1 MDSRSVQVKWMFHA
15 TAMVGDYD
23 ATLEPLAR
31 LFGFRVL
38 HDTVNT
44 EPGIGRRGGMT
55 WVGDGSLEIGEPAG
69 TGSPVQRFVEDFGG
83 GMHSVAIQVDDID
96 AARSHLDAH
105 GARIANEPYHGMLW
119 THPKDTEGLLLEW
132 FSLEQD
138 DDPRW
143 GAPPPDGP
151 DPVVEV
157 DRLAFVTA
165 EVEDPSHAAA
175 RLGEL
180 MGTGFVALDGP
191 GDIEAAVPLGD
202 CTLALVP
209 RTGRRAR
216 VHGMGLLVRSLDDAT
231 HALTEHGVEVD
242 RSRQGLARVSDD
254 AVPVPVFL
262 CDALL
267 PGDPRVA

>member
-1 MDSRSVQVKWMFHA
+1 VQVKWMFHA
-15 TAMVGDYD
+15 TAMVADYD

-69 TGSPVQRFVEDFGG
+69 TGSPVQRFVDEFGG
-83 GMHSVAIQVDDID
+83 GMHSVAIQVDDIET
-96 AARSHLDAH
+96 ARTHLEAH
-105 GARIANEPYHGMLW
+105 GARIANEPYDGMLW
-119 THPKDTEGLLLEW
+119 THPKDTERLLLEW

-143 GAPPPDGP
+143 GAPRPDGP
-151 DPVVEV
+151 DPVVAV

-165 EVEDPSHAAA
+165 EVEDPSRSAV
-175 RLGEL
+175 RLGEIV
-180 MGTGFVALDGP
+180 GTGHVTLDGP

-202 CTLALVP
+202 CMLALVP
-209 RTGRRAR
+209 CTGRRAR
-216 VHGMGLLVRSLDDAT
+216 VHGMGLLVRSLEDAT
-231 HALTEHGVEVD
+231 HALADQGVGIDLSQDGV
-242 RSRQGLARVSDD
+242 ARVSDA
-254 AVPVPVFL
+254 AVPVPVVL
-262 CDALL
+262 CDELL